1 MPTCPYCKN
10 SFDLL
15 NPRTNPQNRYY
26 FGTVLGLISQEIGHT
41 PDECHEIF
49 KAKFLPRREIKIG
62 GDIHYILG
70 STKELMTSEFEEYL
84 EKIRRFASI
93 NLSLAI
99 PDPEVK

>member
-1 MPTCPYCKN
+1 MKCPYCKN

-15 NPRTNPQNRYY
+15 NPRSNPQNRYY
-26 FGTVLGLISQEIGHT
+26 FGVVLNLIADEIGHT

-49 KAKFLPRREIKIG
+49 KAKFLPVKQIKVG
-62 GDIHYILG
+62 GKIYHIPG
-70 STKELMTSEFEEYL
+70 STKELMTVEMEEYI